1 MPLRCARPSQA
12 ALHSLPSSARRLL
25 VAIILVDA
33 FVDTDALRKVKDLVI
48 IGTLEAM
55 RAKGIDVDAIPC
67 IVESNDG
74 EFWGERKRDPHD
86 DRPLT
91 KAEVGRALHKEVGSK
106 NKDECLQI
114 ITDECKRVLNL
125 DVDPKIF
132 ELDVE
137 PPAGYQPRGDRDSA
151 IPRTLAKLLDDTHKI
166 ATTSDDSDR
175 ALLALKIHK
184 QALSAA
190 YAHQNMI
197 DSSINVN
204 TRRST
209 GGRASRC
216 L

>member
-48 IGTLEAM
+48 IGT
-55 RAKGIDVDAIPC
+55 
-67 IVESNDG
+67 
-74 EFWGERKRDPHD
+74 
-86 DRPLT
+86 
-91 KAEVGRALHKEVGSK
+91 
-106 NKDECLQI
+106 
-114 ITDECKRVLNL
+114 L